1 MCERLVVLNEGHP
14 CQKDLFSELELKPI
28 NAFQKF
34 LVSTQ
39 FAILDTRYI
48 AILCLSAMPFTLIIH
63 LIALFKDV
71 FTLK

>member
-48 AILCLSAMPFTLIIH
+48 VMLYSSAMPISYKFH